1 MSRLTNSVTLSLIN
15 LLLAGLA
22 LAGIYL
28 NHKDAAIVIGMV
40 FVPILL
46 LLTFVF
52 LIRDLIR
59 PATRLHGLLALILS
73 VPGAVLLSFVRIR

>member
-1 MSRLTNSVTLSLIN
+1 MNNFANSVTLSLIN
-15 LLLAGLA
+15 LLLAGVA

-28 NHKDAAIVIGMV
+28 DHKDVAIVIGMV

-73 VPGAVLLSFVRIR
+73 VPSAVLLSFMRIR

>member
-1 MSRLTNSVTLSLIN
+1 MRRLTDSVTLALIN

-22 LAGIYL
+22 WVGIYL
-28 NHKDAAIVIGMV
+28 NHKDTAIVIGMV

-46 LLTFVF
+46 LLTLVF
-52 LIRDLIR
+52 LIRDLIK

-73 VPGAVLLSFVRIR
+73 VPSAVLLSFMRIR